1 MANLKYSII
10 PNNQRCASFETDLK
24 DCLGQ
29 SVDVNG
35 CTLLLCTEGY
45 ATISIDFKTYPV
57 RKGDFISVSYE
68 MTFVPLTTSAAFSAK
83 VVSLPIEVCDDAFYQ
98 ITQVPFWDYLLCHPV
113 LSPKEDKHG
122 RLLTDWFNQ
131 ADWIINSR
139 RMAFKK
145 EMLQRHYTNLFMALC
160 NELAETIAAKPQ
172 EEIKDRSWCLA
183 GQFIN
188 LVSRHYIKHHDVEYY
203 AKHLSITPEYLSKI
217 TLKVYDANP
226 KELIDNQIISAIKSL
241 LSTTEL
247 SVKQIASELYF
258 VDPSYM
264 CRYFK
269 RFVNVTPLEY
279 RNQQTHGRMNI

>member
-1 MANLKYSII
+1 MTNLKYSII
-10 PNNQRCASFETDLK
+10 PNNQKCASFETDLK
-24 DCLGQ
+24 DSLGQ

-45 ATISIDFKTYPV
+45 ATISIDFKTYPI
-57 RKGDFISVSYE
+57 RKSDFISVSYE

-83 VVSLPIEVCDDAFYQ
+83 IVSMPMEVCDDAFYQ
-98 ITQVPFWDYLLCHPV
+98 ITQVSFWDYLLCHPV
-113 LSPKEDKHG
+113 LSPKEDNHK
-122 RLLTDWFNQ
+122 RLLTDWFSQ
-131 ADWIINSR
+131 ADWIINSH

-145 EMLQRHYTNLFMALC
+145 EILQRHYTNLFIALY
-160 NELAETIAAKPQ
+160 NELTEAITAKTQ
-172 EEIKDRSWCLA
+172 ERAKDRSWYLA
-183 GQFIN
+183 GQFMN
-188 LVSRHYIKHHDVEYY
+188 LVSRHYTKHHDVEYY
-203 AKHLSITPEYLSKI
+203 AKRLSITSEYLNKI

-258 VDPSYM
+258 VAPSYM

-269 RFVNVTPLEY
+269 RFVNLTPLEY
-279 RNQQTHGRMNI
+279 RNQQARITE